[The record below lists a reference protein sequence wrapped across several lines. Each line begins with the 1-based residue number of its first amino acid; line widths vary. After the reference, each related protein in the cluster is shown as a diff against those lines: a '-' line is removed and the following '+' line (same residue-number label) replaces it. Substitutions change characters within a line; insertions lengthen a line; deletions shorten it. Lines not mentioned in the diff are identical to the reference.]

1 MMNSMN
7 LKQALFAER
16 EASFFRLRGGYS
28 IPIAGALWWAALG
41 TSGYLLHSHN
51 LWIFLA
57 FVTSGVMFP
66 LAMLLARLLKNDF
79 MRDRTAVSDLLFP
92 AFTSMMLF
100 WPIVIS
106 AWWTYPPL
114 VPLILGIGMSIHWP
128 VIGWTYGRT
137 AIYTAHAV
145 VRAIACFVLWN
156 WFPSTRFTVL
166 PFAVSA
172 IYLATVAA
180 ILIASSADR
189 QVRTQAGVAIG

>member
-1 MMNSMN
+1 
-7 LKQALFAER
+7 
-16 EASFFRLRGGYS
+16 
-28 IPIAGALWWAALG
+28 
-41 TSGYLLHSHN
+41 
-51 LWIFLA
+51 
-57 FVTSGVMFP
+57 
-66 LAMLLARLLKNDF
+66 MLLARLLRNDF

-106 AWWTYPPL
+106 AWWAYPPL

-172 IYLATVAA
+172 VYLATVAA
-180 ILIASSADR
+180 ILIASAAGR
-189 QVRTQAGVAIG
+189 QVRTHAGVPIG

>member
-1 MMNSMN
+1 MLNSMN

-16 EASFFRLRGGYS
+16 EASFFRLRGGYP
-28 IPIAGALWWAALG
+28 IPIAGAVWWAALG
-41 TSGYLLHSHN
+41 MAGYLLHSHH

-57 FVTSGVMFP
+57 FVTSGLMFP
-66 LAMLLARLLKNDF
+66 LAMLLARLLRNDF

-106 AWWTYPPL
+106 AWWAYPPL

-180 ILIASSADR
+180 ILIASSAGR
-189 QVRTQAGVAIG
+189 QARTQAGVAIG